1 MKPKDDSLDTLLELD
16 GESFVLEGLF
26 WVKFEV
32 KKVPVSSE
40 KPHGLDYSLTL
51 HDDRGARLL
60 GYDNAHGIQ
69 EGRGPGAR
77 TRIEYDH
84 KHQGHRVRF
93 YDYTDAVTLL
103 ADFWTDVDSIWKKR
117 KERDR
122 KG

>member
-1 MKPKDDSLDTLLELD
+1 VKPKDDSLDTLLELD

-69 EGRGPGAR
+69 EGRGREREPVLSTTISIR
-77 TRIEYDH
+77 VTVCVSMTTQTRSPCSRIF
-84 KHQGHRVRF
+84 GRM
-93 YDYTDAVTLL
+93 
-103 ADFWTDVDSIWKKR
+103 
-117 KERDR
+117 
-122 KG
+122 